1 MLDPTPRIS
10 DGISKGSISRF
21 ENSELSISRFENS
34 LVIIIFLKYDAHA
47 ALRLIN
53 LRVSMGETQALVFF
67 EALLSDYNTEPSRR
81 TTASNKI
88 LPWF

>member
-1 MLDPTPRIS
+1 MHCNYLETSSTVDPTPRIS

-53 LRVSMGETQALVFF
+53 LESLWVR
-67 EALLSDYNTEPSRR
+67 PRH
-81 TTASNKI
+81 
-88 LPWF
+88 